1 MGGFTALN
9 FSPPA
14 SIMCFILCYSPC
26 QLIYIPGTK
35 NWPSCPWAYCTI
47 APPAV
52 VAFVIVRVWRPCTV
66 SPWLAIWIAPAG
78 ITANKINSIS
88 SPFHLLNLMA
98 AYLDSVH
105 ELSPSL
111 HFHLQVQKTLL
122 LGARQSSHT
131 LYRSR
136 QQWMVLKICSSHCPS
151 MPYLQVAA
159 SFNAYC
165 YSTMLTH

>member
-14 SIMCFILCYSPC
+14 SIVCFILC
-26 QLIYIPGTK
+26 QIIYIPGTK

-78 ITANKINSIS
+78 ITANKINSIT
-88 SPFHLLNLMA
+88 SPFHLLNLKA
-98 AYLDSVH
+98 SDDGC
-105 ELSPSL
+105 LSGL
-111 HFHLQVQKTLL
+111 
-122 LGARQSSHT
+122 
-131 LYRSR
+131 
-136 QQWMVLKICSSHCPS
+136 CPS
-151 MPYLQVAA
+151 TQSFTKNILEKNSISIFRYRKHYCLAQSRAPIHFTGVDSNTQVTVQVCQKVHSIPAG
-159 SFNAYC
+159 S
-165 YSTMLTH
+165 SIT